1 MSGRGRAVAAA
12 LAVFGAAALASSS
25 RADDLVV
32 WELAPSGRVDAPRGA
47 PRGPLPVGSLA
58 KPFVARAWAIAHPGQ
73 ATPVVRCAGG
83 SACWLPAGHGAVDL
97 PGAVAVSCNAYFRAL
112 AADTPPEVLAGTLRR
127 AGLRPPDPL
136 TPDGAIGLPTE
147 AGSLA
152 AGPDDLL
159 RAYVG
164 LVREPWDR
172 GEAVRREV
180 LAGLRDSARG
190 GTAKGL
196 AGRGFHAKTGTV
208 PALDGRALAT
218 SGWAV
223 AVDPAGRAFL
233 ALLPDGTGRLA
244 ARALARFLDGG
255 SSAPRRGAV
264 EPARE
269 GAVRVALFGALAP
282 RRVLA
287 RNLGD
292 APVAGPRGSF
302 VGPAG
307 SVDLRPGDRL
317 GEGDWELQVPA
328 FGLRRRLRGSVR
340 ADAGPRD
347 TLRLR
352 ADVAPAE
359 YVAGVLAAEL
369 PPGPDERRVPLGAT
383 VLRFLAEGPRHG
395 ESDVCDLTHCAWF
408 VGRGPRV
415 AWPTPGRP
423 VHFERPG
430 EDRAAGPIAEDEWAR
445 MRALARE
452 DGPDRWTSHCG
463 GAPLSAAKLWGGSDH
478 RVFACPRHAPA
489 DAAPWSRPWPAAQV
503 ERAFGAR
510 VVSLRVEDVGDDPW
524 RLVVTTDAGR
534 LSLSWDEAHARLAAL
549 LGWDALPSPADRVVP
564 DGRGF
569 RAEGRGLGHRVGLC
583 LGATPA
589 GPLLD

>member
-47 PRGPLPVGSLA
+47 PRGLLPVGSLA
-58 KPFVARAWAIAHPGQ
+58 KPFVARAWAIAHPGR

-83 SACWLPAGHGAVDL
+83 EACWLPAGHGTVGL

-112 AADTPPEVLAGTLRR
+112 AADTPAEVLGETLRP
-127 AGLRPPDPL
+127 RPAPPEPL
-136 TPDGAIGLPTE
+136 TPDGAIGLPTPG
-147 AGSLA
+147 GSLA
-152 AGPDDLL
+152 AEPDDLL
-159 RAYVG
+159 RAYAAPRPRAVG
-164 LVREPWDR
+164 PRR
-172 GEAVRREV
+172 GGA
-180 LAGLRDSARG
+180 ARG
-190 GTAKGL
+190 ARGDARLGAPGHGEGARRPRL
-196 AGRGFHAKTGTV
+196 PREDGHGAGARRPSAGDVGMGRRRGSRRPRV
-208 PALDGRALAT
+208 PR
-218 SGWAV
+218 S
-223 AVDPAGRAFL
+223 P
-233 ALLPDGTGRLA
+233 
-244 ARALARFLDGG
+244 
-255 SSAPRRGAV
+255 PRRHRPPRRAGPRAIPRRRLVGAAAGAV

-269 GAVRVALFGALAP
+269 GAVRVALFGALSP

-317 GEGDWELQVPA
+317 GESDWELQVPA

-383 VLRFLAEGPRHG
+383 VLRFLAQGPRHG
-395 ESDVCDLTHCAWF
+395 EADVCDLTHCAWF

-430 EDRAAGPIAEDEWAR
+430 EDRAAAPIGEDEWAR
-445 MRALARE
+445 MQALARE

-463 GAPLSAAKLWGGSDH
+463 GAPLPAAKVWGGSDH
-478 RVFACPRHAPA
+478 RVFACARHATTDRA
-489 DAAPWSRPWPAAQV
+489 SWSRSWGTAEVA
-503 ERAFGAR
+503 RAFGGR
-510 VVSLRVEDVGDDPW
+510 VASLRVEDVGDDPW

-583 LGATPA
+583 LGAAPA